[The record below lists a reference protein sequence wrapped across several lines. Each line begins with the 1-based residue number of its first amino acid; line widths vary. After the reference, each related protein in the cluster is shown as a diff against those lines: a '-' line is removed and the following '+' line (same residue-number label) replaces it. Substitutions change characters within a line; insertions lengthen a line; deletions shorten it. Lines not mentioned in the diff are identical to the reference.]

1 MKIIYVQ
8 EMEIFYIDLEKGNQG
23 SEIIHKY
30 IHIHTKIGKTIER
43 LP

>member
-8 EMEIFYIDLEKGNQG
+8 EMEILYIDLEKGKQQ
-23 SEIIHKY
+23 SKIIHNY